1 VAHHKVVCSATTLST
16 LALSITLK
24 TRTKLS
30 ILTIRITVLNTGRT
44 DRCSTDEQTD
54 EEMDKQALIEK
65 WADRQNDGKMD
76 RQTDLWING
85 QMDRLMYK
93 IQTNRLFDKWT
104 DKQTVG

>member
-1 VAHHKVVCSATTLST
+1 
-16 LALSITLK
+16 
-24 TRTKLS
+24 
-30 ILTIRITVLNTGRT
+30 
-44 DRCSTDEQTD
+44 
-54 EEMDKQALIEK
+54 MDKQALIDK

-93 IQTNRLFDKWT
+93 RQTNRLFDKWT